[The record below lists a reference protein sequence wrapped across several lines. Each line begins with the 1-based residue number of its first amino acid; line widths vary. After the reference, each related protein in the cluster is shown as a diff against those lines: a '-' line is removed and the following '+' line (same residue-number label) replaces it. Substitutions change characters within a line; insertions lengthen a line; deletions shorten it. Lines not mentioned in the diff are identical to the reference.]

1 MLRAMPQSAPA
12 APHLLTIED
21 LCVWRGDRCLI
32 DGLSFAVGGGELV
45 WLRGDNGVGKTSLL
59 RVLCGLAHAERGRIA
74 WRGLDTSEHP
84 VELRA
89 ELLYVG
95 HLDALKRALTA
106 RENLSA
112 DAALRG
118 GSDPASLD
126 AALTEL
132 GVADV
137 ADLPVAQLSA
147 GQRRRVALARLASSR
162 APLWLLDEPTTNLDG
177 DGQGVVARLIERH
190 LARAGLV
197 VVASHLPL
205 ALAAA
210 TQAAVRT
217 LDLAP
222 SPRAAA

>member
-1 MLRAMPQSAPA
+1 MPQPAPA
-12 APHLLTIED
+12 SPTQLSIDD

-32 DGLSFAVGGGELV
+32 DGLSFAVAAGELL

-59 RVLCGLAHAERGRIA
+59 RVLCGLARAERGRIS
-74 WRGLDTSEHP
+74 WRGLDAAEHP

-106 RENLSA
+106 RENLVA
-112 DAALRG
+112 DGALRG
-118 GSDPASLD
+118 GAEPAAID
-126 AALTEL
+126 AALAEL
-132 GVADV
+132 AVARC

-147 GQRRRVALARLASSR
+147 GQRRRVALARLALSR
-162 APLWLLDEPTTNLDG
+162 APLWLLDEPTTNLDA

-190 LARAGLV
+190 LARGGLV

-205 ALAAA
+205 ALGAA
-210 TQAAVRT
+210 TQGAVRT
-217 LDLAP
+217 LALAP
-222 SPRAAA
+222 PAREAA